1 MRIKLMQIK
10 LYLKTVCLQTN
21 FYTLKLNME
30 STIKTKVKTNDHSK
44 LANAE
49 MQKIKPSQLSKIKNK
64 ESRFCFDNKSI
75 RKQKIKMITTMKE
88 TTMSPVTFATRAGL
102 ILMAVPSLFWLGV
115 VLAVGFEK
123 PVIVQ
128 EIMLP
133 VDQISSLFTLMI
145 MIGLP
150 TITFLVNLKAVMF
163 IEFNPNSDNVFIDIH
178 YRRNKSSWFL
188 MVYAVLSIVVTISY
202 AFFENFNFYS
212 DLLKP

>member
-1 MRIKLMQIK
+1 
-10 LYLKTVCLQTN
+10 
-21 FYTLKLNME
+21 
-30 STIKTKVKTNDHSK
+30 
-44 LANAE
+44 
-49 MQKIKPSQLSKIKNK
+49 
-64 ESRFCFDNKSI
+64 
-75 RKQKIKMITTMKE
+75 
-88 TTMSPVTFATRAGL
+88 
-102 ILMAVPSLFWLGV
+102 MAVPSLFWLGV

-188 MVYAVLSIVVTISY
+188 MLYAVLSIVVTISY

-212 DLLKP
+212 ELLKP

>member
-1 MRIKLMQIK
+1 
-10 LYLKTVCLQTN
+10 
-21 FYTLKLNME
+21 
-30 STIKTKVKTNDHSK
+30 
-44 LANAE
+44 
-49 MQKIKPSQLSKIKNK
+49 
-64 ESRFCFDNKSI
+64 
-75 RKQKIKMITTMKE
+75 MITTMKE